1 MTDDYKEILFQYITG
16 SLRGT
21 PSSTEEVF
29 MDQIVS
35 NIDLLSLLPSGTTEY
50 YIHGIVSNNDSTGDN
65 YALYGGYGVSDNT
78 ENGFIAILDN
88 QFNITDVITTFSSGT
103 ALRPIYALE
112 VNTEDNTFFGID
124 YNGTTNRF
132 IMLNNFTIPNSI
144 GNYVVKLR
152 TSYNFNDNAFYPSFC
167 RIFKNP
173 SSAHYTF
180 VGQTGENNTS
190 VKAIDL
196 KVNVGEENEW
206 TSYTSTYSYSNNAY
220 VEFNSNDNAYI
231 TFISSNGTSV
241 RKLTKDFT
249 ATTFSATTINSI
261 SGSLFGINP
270 VAFMTKDNFYYSIFD
285 SNNSSLYNY
294 NGSNTLIHSEVL
306 GNMTSYQL
314 KVYNGDLY
322 IYYNKN
328 NGVSPSGQA
337 YYFRYNNVWSP
348 IGISGLNIWSVQ
360 TDIFIGS
367 KFNLL
372 KIFIYGKVPIRNET
386 GLLVED
392 YNNSNY
398 NSTPYV
404 DTTAIFPE
412 KARLYTNDNLTFARD
427 EYNITALGNTF
438 TTTVEVPNV
447 YLNSGEIAPSQL
459 VSKTNQIIINNTTPI
474 EKNIYERVYL
484 NFVNSINAYD
494 EDTGNVFD
502 TTNLVRNI
510 SGLGN
515 DFNNTYISK
524 LLYLDDTDQ
533 VIGENPY
540 LYSRFSTTERLTGNW
555 TFPFTKTSDI
565 YKIAFANSQNE
576 IYGWIDVSNVEDG
589 SWWIK
594 QNVRLA
600 DIPFGEQN
608 VLYNDN
614 QVQYNGND
622 VVYRTSI

>member
-35 NIDLLSLLPSGTTEY
+35 NIDLLSLLPSGTTTY
-50 YIHGIVSNNDSTGDN
+50 FIYGIVSNNDSTGDN
-65 YALYGGYGVSDNT
+65 YALYGGYDN
-78 ENGFIAILDN
+78 NGFIAILDN

-103 ALRPIYALE
+103 PLRPIYALE

-124 YNGTTNRF
+124 YDGTTNRF

-144 GNYVVKLR
+144 GEYVVKLR
-152 TSYNFNDNAFYPSFC
+152 TSYNFNDNVFYPPFC

-220 VEFNSNDNAYI
+220 VEFNSNDNSYI

-249 ATTFSATTINSI
+249 ATTFSATTINST

-270 VAFMTKDNFYYSIFD
+270 VAFMTKDNFYYSIYD

-314 KVYNGDLY
+314 KAYNGDLY
-322 IYYNKN
+322 IYYNTN

-337 YYFRYNNVWSP
+337 YYFRYNGAWSP

-372 KIFIYGKVPIRNET
+372 KIFMYGKIPIRTES

-392 YNNSNY
+392 YNKSNY

-404 DTTAIFPE
+404 DPTAILPE